1 MPQSHSTRRSPK
13 DGGGRYDQHGRLL
26 SDAEFIQRVAPARRS
41 LKDEGGEAVAANVIA
56 HYECGF
62 SKDDLPDRRLLGGKV
77 GVTPEGC
84 IVATTKTYF
93 ETPIPEELS
102 PDEFQRLG
110 NTLASLLDSI
120 DAKQAEAATLARIK
134 RENNVEHKKQSIRKA
149 TEGSKP

>member
-1 MPQSHSTRRSPK
+1 MPQSL
-13 DGGGRYDQHGRLL
+13 RYDQHGQLL
-26 SDAEFIQRVAPARRS
+26 SDAEFIQRVA
-41 LKDEGGEAVAANVIA
+41 EAVAANVIA

-62 SKDDLPDRRLLGGKV
+62 TKDDLKV

-84 IVATTKTYF
+84 VVATTKTYF
-93 ETPIPEELS
+93 ETPIPNRLS
-102 PDEFQRLG
+102 PEEFQRLG

-120 DAKQAEAATLARIK
+120 DAKQIDAATLARIK